1 MQLLR
6 EIANTYYL
14 DADRFAR
21 FMAYKHPEFL
31 VAAGDEIGIEPE
43 SLVPDL
49 IAEFDAFKEDD
60 LAQEEKNEFSFMLEN
75 EENAQKER
83 ARVKNEIHRAAAQDI
98 LVFNLVGC
106 RGRKMRVYQNRC
118 VITTDITLGSVLTA
132 NATDGEKTI
141 FFSDVVGVQF
151 KAAGML
157 IGYLQLETA
166 SGQMNNLKDNMF
178 SENTFTFDGICGN
191 TNTELMREVRDYI
204 LYQIERTKVGSRF
217 S

>member
-6 EIANTYYL
+6 DVANTYYL

-31 VAAGDEIGIEPE
+31 VATGDEIGIEPE

-49 IAEFDAFKEDD
+49 IAEFDAFKEIEQ
-60 LAQEEKNEFSFMLEN
+60 AQEEKNEFSFMLEN
-75 EENAQKER
+75 EENAKKER
-83 ARVKNEIHRAAAQDI
+83 ARVKSELRQAAVQDI
-98 LVFNLVGC
+98 LVFDLVGC

-141 FFSDVVGVQF
+141 FFCDVVGVQF
-151 KAAGML
+151 KAAGVL

-191 TNTELMREVRDYI
+191 TNTELMREVKDYI

>member
-6 EIANTYYL
+6 EIAKTYYL

-21 FMAYKHPEFL
+21 FMVYNHLEFL
-31 VAAGDEIGIEPE
+31 VNVKDEIGIEPE

-49 IAEFDAFKEDD
+49 IAEFDNFKETD
-60 LAQEEKNEFSFMLEN
+60 LTQEKKNEFSFLLEN
-75 EENAQKER
+75 EENAKKER
-83 ARVKNEIHRAAAQDI
+83 TRVKREIYQATVQDI

-118 VITTDITLGSVLTA
+118 VITTDVTLDSVLTA

-141 FFSDVVGVQF
+141 FFCDVVGVQF
-151 KAAGML
+151 KAAGVL

-178 SENTFTFDGICGN
+178 SENTFTFDDSSGN
-191 TNTELMREVRDYI
+191 VDTALMREVRDYI
-204 LYQIERTKVGSRF
+204 LYQVERTKFGSRF

>member
-1 MQLLR
+1 MQLLK

-31 VAAGDEIGIEPE
+31 VTTKDGIGLEPE
-43 SLVPDL
+43 SLALDL
-49 IAEFDAFKEDD
+49 IAEFDTFKETD
-60 LAQEEKNEFSFMLEN
+60 LTQEEKSEFSFLLEN
-75 EENAQKER
+75 EENAKKER
-83 ARVKNEIHRAAAQDI
+83 ARVKSEIHQAAVQDI
-98 LVFNLVGC
+98 LVFDLVGC

-141 FFSDVVGVQF
+141 FFCDVIGVQF
-151 KAAGML
+151 KADGVL

-166 SGQMNNLKDNMF
+166 SGQMNNLRDNMF
-178 SENTFTFDGICGN
+178 SENTFTFDGISGN
-191 TNTELMREVRDYI
+191 VDTELMREVKDYI
-204 LYQIERTKVGSRF
+204 LYQVERTKAGSRF